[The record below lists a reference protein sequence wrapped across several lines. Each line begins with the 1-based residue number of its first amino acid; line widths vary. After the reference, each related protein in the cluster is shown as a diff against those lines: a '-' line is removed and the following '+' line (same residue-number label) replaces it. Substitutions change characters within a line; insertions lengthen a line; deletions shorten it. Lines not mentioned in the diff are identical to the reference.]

1 MLLWRNIKEAFR
13 DYLERMASKNKE
25 LFGDSRPD
33 CCKLNRKGIN
43 KKTK

>member
-1 MLLWRNIKEAFR
+1 MSLWTHIKEAFR
-13 DYLERMASKNKE
+13 DYLERMALKNKE

-33 CCKLNRKGIN
+33 CCKLNGKDIK